1 MFYSATTGGFYDLK
15 IHKIPSDAVEITQ
28 SAYTS
33 LLDDQAQGKVIAC
46 DGKGYPI
53 SIDQPSES
61 VAVLLERVKAQ
72 LRIQRMPMLDALAG
86 IAGRAQRAG
95 DAALAAEA
103 DALAIALLDITD
115 DPVLNSAEDYEAM
128 LAAGKAAY
136 KQISATASADL
147 SKVFKEITG
156 A

>member
-15 IHKIPSDAVEITQ
+15 IHKIPADAVEITQ
-28 SAYTS
+28 AVYTS

-46 DGKGYPI
+46 DVKGYPI
-53 SIDQPSES
+53 SVDPQSES

-115 DPVLNSAEDYEAM
+115 DPVLNSAESYEAM
-128 LAAGKAAY
+128 LAAGVDAY
-136 KQISATASADL
+136 RAIAATASPAL
-147 SKVFKEITG
+147 AGVFKEITG
-156 A
+156 V